1 MNPHGL
7 QRGFPKGMRVRLN
20 QDGMASRRR
29 LQNRSGKVVGY
40 CRIGGWVQVLWD
52 GNKTPQQWRCEHL
65 MLDPR

>member
-20 QDGMASRRR
+20 QDGMASVHR

-40 CRIGGWVQVLWD
+40 CRKGDWLQVLWD
-52 GNKTPQQWRCEHL
+52 GNKTPQPWRCELL
-65 MLDPR
+65 MPDPR